1 MAVWP
6 SGRKSRVARIVTA
19 DGDLDAAGAGQAITL
34 TLRDELDISRGD
46 LITAADAPAACAD
59 QFAANLLWMGP
70 QPLLPGPG
78 YWPKTAAGTVGASI
92 PDIRHKVAA
101 TTHAALSPHHRAPQH

>member
-59 QFAANLLWMGP
+59 QFAAHLLWMGT
-70 QPLLPGPG
+70 QPLLPGRG
-78 YWPKTAAGTVGASI
+78 YWLKPADGPVGARLTE
-92 PDIRHKVAA
+92 IRHHIGRV
-101 TTHAALSPHHRAPQH
+101 RRWDRG

>member
-6 SGRKSRVARIVTA
+6 SGRTSRVARIVTA

-34 TLRDELDISRGD
+34 TLSDELDISRGD

-59 QFAANLLWMGP
+59 KFAAHLLWMGT
-70 QPLLPGPG
+70 QPLLPGRG
-78 YWPKTAAGTVGASI
+78 YWLQTAAGKVGVSI
-92 PDIRHKVAA
+92 PA
-101 TTHAALSPHHRAPQH
+101 TPTQLAVT

>member
-59 QFAANLLWMGP
+59 QFAAHLLWMGT
-70 QPLLPGPG
+70 QPLLPGRG
-78 YWPKTAAGTVGASI
+78 YWLKTAAGTVGASI
-92 PDIRHKVAA
+92 TAIRHKVDVKIG
-101 TTHAALSPHHRAPQH
+101 RASCRERVCQYV

>member
-59 QFAANLLWMGP
+59 QFAAHLLWLGT
-70 QPLLPGPG
+70 QPLLHGRG
-78 YWPKTAAGTVGASI
+78 YWPKTAPGTIGASI
-92 PDIRHKVAA
+92 TASRHQVDVQ
-101 TTHAALSPHHRAPQH
+101 TQERTEGGRGTDM